1 MPRNTTMERK
11 TLLQAIGNTP
21 LVAVDFGTPPTILA
35 KLEYLNPGGSFKDR
49 SALYMIEDA
58 EQRDVLKPGGT
69 LIESSSGNQG
79 FSTAMI
85 GAAKGYKV
93 IITSNNK
100 VSPEKINAIKALGA
114 EIRMFPATELLTDPE
129 SYHNQA
135 VKLSKEIPNSFF
147 LNQYYTNSNSE
158 AHYRS
163 LGPEIWK
170 QTDGALTHFFAAA
183 GSCGTITG
191 VARFLKEKNSHIKTI
206 ACDAATSFRATQGN
220 PQKYLL
226 EGIGIDYEA
235 PLLNAYKNYI
245 DDFFD
250 VTDQQGIDMLKTM
263 ARNHG
268 ILCGPS
274 SGAVAYAVQE
284 YSKNLS
290 KNDIIIM
297 IIGDSGRAYLSKNY
311 Y

>member
-1 MPRNTTMERK
+1 MEKR

-21 LVAVDFGTPPTILA
+21 LVTIDFGTPPTILA

-49 SALYMIEDA
+49 SALFMIEDA
-58 EQRDVLKPGGT
+58 ENRGLLKPGGT

-85 GAAKGYKV
+85 GASKGYKV
-93 IITSNNK
+93 IITTNNK

-114 EIRMFPATELLTDPE
+114 EIRMFPATDLLTDPE

-135 VKLSKEIPNSFF
+135 VRLSKEIPNSFF
-147 LNQYYTNSNSE
+147 LNQYYTRANSE
-158 AHYRS
+158 AHYRL
-163 LGPEIWK
+163 LGPEVWD
-170 QTDGALTHFFAAA
+170 QTEGEITHFFAAA

-191 VARFLKEKNSHIKTI
+191 VSRFLKEKNPAVKTI
-206 ACDAATSFRATQGN
+206 ACDAATSFRTTQGN
-220 PQKYLL
+220 PQKYRL
-226 EGIGIDYEA
+226 EGIGVDYEA
-235 PLLNAYKNYI
+235 PLLTAYQQYI
-245 DDFFD
+245 DDFIG
-250 VTDQQGIDMLKTM
+250 VTDQQGIDMLKIM
-263 ARNHG
+263 AHQHG

-274 SGAVAYAVQE
+274 SGAVAHAVRE
-284 YSKNLS
+284 YTKNLS
-290 KNDIIIM
+290 SSDLVVM